1 MKKFLKLKNHFG
13 FIGGLIILLKL
24 KLGFVKN
31 LKLPGILHPISLR
44 KGTSD
49 IPTFYQV
56 FADDEYDIP
65 YAEPKTIID
74 GGANI
79 GLFAVLMKNKFPD
92 SHIISIEPDK
102 SNFDILTKNTRHYKN
117 VSLENSGIWSVDA
130 KLKVYDKYD
139 AGKWGMVVEEDQKE
153 GNIAAISINSLM
165 KKYTLQRIDL
175 LKLDIETSEKNLF
188 SSAYQDWLPLVKTI
202 IIELHDRMEP
212 GCSKPFFEAINK
224 TFKRY
229 NLSIKGENIIIENLD
244 LD

>member
-1 MKKFLKLKNHFG
+1 MRKFLKLKNHFG

-31 LKLPGILHPISLR
+31 IKLPGIEHPIFLR

-65 YAEPKTIID
+65 YSQPKIMID

-79 GLFAVLMKNKFPD
+79 GLFAVLMKNKFPE
-92 SHIISIEPDK
+92 SQIISIEPDK
-102 SNFDILTKNTRHYKN
+102 SNFEVLTKNTHYYKN
-117 VSLENSGIWSVDA
+117 VWLENSGIWSVDA
-130 KLKVYDKYD
+130 KLKVFDKYD
-139 AGKWGMVVEEDQKE
+139 AGKWGMVVEENEKE
-153 GNIAAISINSLM
+153 GNIPAISINSLI
-165 KKYTLQRIDL
+165 KKYAIQRIDL

-229 NLSIKGENIIIENLD
+229 NLSIEGENVIIDNLD
-244 LD
+244 LS